1 MRALTTKAAVAER
14 LGYHPGHLMRLVR
27 EGKFPKPIK
36 LGQGDAG
43 AVRFI
48 ESEVDAWLDAKLAE
62 RAAS

>member
-1 MRALTTKAAVAER
+1 MRALISKAAVAER

-36 LGQGDAG
+36 LGQGEAG
-43 AVRFI
+43 AVRFV

-62 RAAS
+62 RTPA